1 MRCFFHTKNKELS
14 YVSKLTDKQRKKII
28 AEYIEGDGKISQQ
41 KLAEKYGVSRQAI
54 SLILADEKT
63 CENLRNKKKENE
75 LSMLAFL
82 DDRAGKAQKLIDKI
96 LDTLP
101 QDFEKASM
109 RDKAG
114 LLKILSETFGGK
126 GQELSNESQQSE
138 GVTINIKN
146 CSKDDT

>member
-1 MRCFFHTKNKELS
+1 MV
-14 YVSKLTDKQRKKII
+14 YVGKLTDKQRKKIV
-28 AEYIEGDGKISQQ
+28 AEYVEGDGKVSQRQLSKKYSVSPTSIS
-41 KLAEKYGVSRQAI
+41 K
-54 SLILADEKT
+54 ILADEKT
-63 CENLRNKKKENE
+63 SIKFYDKKKENE

-82 DDRAGKAQKLIDKI
+82 DDRAGKAQELIDKI

-101 QDFEKASM
+101 KDFEKASM

-126 GQELSNESQQSE
+126 KGQDESAGAETSS
-138 GVTINIKN
+138 GVTINIKD